1 MRSDRAIPI
10 SVGVILLAAIAAALL
25 FTNLMARQGAGP
37 TATFPTSVNGFEVID
52 VGAAL
57 DVGVRDDADDVA
69 VRGWFQQSM
78 PTGCAPPLGPTVPL
92 FDDDCRVQLTW
103 LLGEPERLI
112 QIDLKAIGQS
122 PPTGAALHPVF
133 DGPGIGWARPLPQS
147 GMSVPTPVVF
157 IGHFDDPRAEGC
169 RPEHLQLCRDRF
181 VVTVVAWADGV
192 ENP

>member
-1 MRSDRAIPI
+1 VRGERAVPI
-10 SVGVILLAAIAAALL
+10 SVVVILLAAIAAAML
-25 FTNLMARQGAGP
+25 FTNLMASTGAGP
-37 TATFPTSVNGFEVID
+37 TATFPASANGLDVID

-57 DVGVRDDADDVA
+57 DVEARDDVGEVA
-69 VRGWFQQSM
+69 VRGWFQQAI

-103 LLGEPERLI
+103 LMGAPERLI
-112 QIDLKAIGQS
+112 KVDSNGIEPGR
-122 PPTGAALHPVF
+122 PTGAALHPVF
-133 DGPGIGWARPLPQS
+133 DGPGIEWARPLPQS
-147 GMSVPTPVVF
+147 GMSEPTPVVF

-192 ENP
+192 DFP